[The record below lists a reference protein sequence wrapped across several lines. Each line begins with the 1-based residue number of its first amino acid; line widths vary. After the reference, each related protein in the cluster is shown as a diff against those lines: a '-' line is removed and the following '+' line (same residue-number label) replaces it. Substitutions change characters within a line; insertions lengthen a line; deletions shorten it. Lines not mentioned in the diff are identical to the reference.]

1 MIRLLTLAL
10 FLGLAKAALAGTPEK
25 AAKSP
30 MTVEPVH
37 PMYLG
42 SLNTGLKVNDA
53 YTEGNFSIVAPVWS
67 SLGADAILNGGV
79 FFIEPYI
86 SWGEQGEVASSLGFG
101 YRHLIGRQ
109 PVTALT
115 KHDGHQ
121 ASFLEEGVIVGG
133 NLFLDMLDTETNHQF
148 WQLGVGGEVLTRY
161 LEVRGNYYIPLTDK
175 KEVGTFRTQET
186 IQNTSQQTSVVGAA
200 PYATGNSV
208 LQPYSQVTTQTT
220 TTTTIERLFRRYEE
234 GMEGWDLEVGVLLP
248 WVDRY
253 MDAKVIAGYYAFD
266 NQPFGPQTGGAGNV
280 EGWKAGLELRPV
292 PALVFNSTW
301 YEDERL
307 TGGDWTASV
316 RMEIPFEAGDLDD
329 GLNLWSRIGESFKP
343 RRRHLVERMA
353 EPVRRQNAAV
363 KLARSTEEDEGGQ
376 QTRVQKVTKV
386 LSQSQGQIVLADD
399 VVFVNNGPAT
409 ANGIQA
415 GSATGTGTAEK
426 PVLTIQ
432 EGANLAGP
440 RSTASGRLW
449 SVYTQGVTT
458 AYTGDVTLTGSTNF
472 ISSGKPLV
480 GLSGRSFGAGA
491 APTLDGGFI
500 ATNVGTLGVTGYIIA
515 NGSSSTGDGIAATN
529 VRTILLDSNVFVS
542 ASDDAVQVDT
552 TGSTQTTLFV
562 RDNIF
567 DSISSDGLELTTTDS
582 SRINAIVAGN
592 WFHNVVGDGIDTDSD
607 LDSRLALVAKNNLF
621 SNGLSSGMDLQSFDD
636 AVVSFTAIGNTFFA
650 VDDDNIIFDAQDD
663 STFTAILQNNAFSDS
678 GGDGIT
684 VAILGNARLT
694 TTITDNYFYH
704 MGLRGVEIGN
714 FGDTTGTLTALVA
727 NNTFYLTLAEAVALG
742 NFSVS
747 STLNATVVGNTIYGA
762 ISADGIS
769 LETELDSVTTATISR
784 NSITGTG
791 FSGIH
796 ADLYSASTVT
806 LAVNGNSISYATDDG
821 ISLHVFDDA
830 ALTVTSLASNAISIT
845 GINGI
850 DAYTDA
856 ATGTLR
862 VQGFNGNTINMA
874 AENGLNIEA
883 AAGSTLQFNGTSN
896 NSLGAQ
902 GLLRVDS
909 TGAPSGTIR
918 VNGNVIVLPF
928 DLP

>member
-1 MIRLLTLAL
+1 MIRPLILAL
-10 FLGLAKAALAGTPEK
+10 FLGLAKAVLAGAPEK
-25 AAKSP
+25 ADKSP
-30 MTVEPVH
+30 LSVEPVH

-42 SLNTGLKVNDA
+42 SLNTGLKFNDA

-121 ASFLEEGVIVGG
+121 APFLEEGVIVGG

-148 WQLGVGGEVLTRY
+148 WQLGVGAEVLTRY

-175 KEVGTFRTQET
+175 KEVGTISTQET
-186 IQNTSQQTSVVGAA
+186 IQSTSQQTSLVGAT
-200 PYATGNSV
+200 PYATGNSI

-253 MDAKVIAGYYAFD
+253 LDAKIIAGYYAFD

-329 GLNLWSRIGESFKP
+329 GLNLWTRIGESFKP

-376 QTRVQKVTKV
+376 QTSVQKVTKV
-386 LSQSQGQIVLADD
+386 VSQSQGQIVLADD
-399 VVFVNNGPAT
+399 IVFVNNGPAT
-409 ANGIQA
+409 GNGIQA

-472 ISSGKPLV
+472 ISSGKALV
-480 GLSGRSFGAGA
+480 GMSGRTFGAGA
-491 APTLDGGFI
+491 APTLNGGFI
-500 ATNVGTLGVTGYIIA
+500 ATNVGTLGVTGYIIT
-515 NGSSSTGDGIAATN
+515 NGSTATGDGVTATN

-542 ASDDAVQVDT
+542 ISDDAVQVDT
-552 TGSTQTTLFV
+552 TGTTQTSLFV
-562 RDNIF
+562 TDNTF
-567 DSISSDGLELTTTDS
+567 DFIGSDGLELTTTDD
-582 SRINAIVAGN
+582 SRLNATLSGN
-592 WFHNVVGDGIDTDSD
+592 WFHNVSGDGIDTDSD
-607 LDSRLALVAKNNLF
+607 ATSQLALTAQDNLF
-621 SNGLSSGMDLQSFDD
+621 SDGLSSGMDLQSFDD

-650 VDDDNIIFDAQDD
+650 VDDDNIIFDAQND
-663 STFTAILQNNAFSDS
+663 STFTAFLQGNSFLDS

-684 VAILGNARLT
+684 VAILDDATLT
-694 TTITDNYFYH
+694 ATIVENVFNR
-704 MGLRGVEIGN
+704 MSLRGVEIGN
-714 FGDTTGTLTALVA
+714 FGATSGQITAVVA
-727 NNTFYLTLAEAVALG
+727 NNSFYLTVAEAVALG
-742 NFSVS
+742 NFSAS
-747 STLNATVVGNTIYGA
+747 STLNARVTGNSIYGA
-762 ISADGIS
+762 LGADGIS
-769 LETELDSVTTATISR
+769 LETEVDSITNATISG

-791 FSGIH
+791 NSGIH

-806 LAVNGNSISYATDDG
+806 LSINSNNISYANDDG

-830 ALTVTSLASNAISIT
+830 ILTVTSLASNAINIT

-850 DAYTDA
+850 DAYTDT

-862 VQGFNGNTINMA
+862 VSGFNGNSISNAT
-874 AENGLNIEA
+874 ENGLNIEA
-883 AAGSTLQFNGTSN
+883 TAGSTLEFNGTSN
-896 NSLGAQ
+896 NVLGPQ
-902 GLLRVDS
+902 GLLRVES
-909 TGAPSGTIR
+909 VGTPSGMIR
-918 VNGNVIVLPF
+918 VNNTLIVLPTNV
-928 DLP
+928 P